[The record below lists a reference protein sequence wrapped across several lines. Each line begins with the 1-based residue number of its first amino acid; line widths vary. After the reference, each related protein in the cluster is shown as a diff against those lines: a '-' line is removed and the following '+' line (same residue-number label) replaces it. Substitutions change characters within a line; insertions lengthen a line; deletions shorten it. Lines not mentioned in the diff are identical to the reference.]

1 MAPATAC
8 AAEMSAYLLKRLLG
22 LLPTLLIVALLVFG
36 FVHLLPGDPARLAA
50 GPEAGPE
57 TVELVRRDLGLDLPL
72 PRQFLR
78 FFGHALQ
85 GDFGL
90 SIRTKRPVATEI
102 AERFAPTFWLT
113 LAAMGWSVLLGLA
126 LGMVSAVWRN
136 RWPDRL
142 GMTLAVSGISFPSF
156 ALGMLL
162 MQLFSVQLGWLPTVG
177 ADTWRHYILPSLTL
191 GAGVAA
197 VMARFTRSSFI
208 DILQEDYVRTA
219 RAKGLSETVV
229 VLKHALRNALI
240 PVVTMMGLQFGFLL
254 GGSIV
259 VEVVFNWP
267 GMGRLLVDA
276 VEMRDYPVIQALVLL
291 FSLEFLL
298 INLMVDLLYA
308 LINPTIRFK

>member
-1 MAPATAC
+1 MIV
-8 AAEMSAYLLKRLLG
+8 YLIKRLLG
-22 LLPTLLIVALLVFG
+22 LLPTLLIVAVLVFL

-50 GPEAGPE
+50 GPDAGPE

-72 PRQFLR
+72 PQQFVR
-78 FFGHALQ
+78 FFSHALQ

-90 SIRTKRPVATEI
+90 SIRTKRPVATKI
-102 AERFAPTFWLT
+102 DERFFPTFWLT
-113 LAAMGWSVLLGLA
+113 LAAMGWSVMLGLI

-136 RWPDRL
+136 QWPDRL

-177 ADTWRHYILPSLTL
+177 ADSWRHYILPSITL

-208 DILQEDYVRTA
+208 DILKEDYVRTA
-219 RAKGLSETVV
+219 RAKGLSETTVV
-229 VLKHALRNALI
+229 VKHALRNALI

-291 FSLEFLL
+291 FSLEFIL
-298 INLMVDLLYA
+298 INLVVDVLYA
-308 LINPTIRFK
+308 IINPTIRFK

>member
-1 MAPATAC
+1 MTV
-8 AAEMSAYLLKRLLG
+8 YLIKRLLG
-22 LLPTLLIVALLVFG
+22 LLPTLLIVAVLVFL

-50 GPEAGPE
+50 GPDADPE
-57 TVELVRRDLGLDLPL
+57 TVELVRSDLGLDLPM
-72 PRQFLR
+72 PQQFVR
-78 FFGHALQ
+78 FFSHALQ
-85 GDFGL
+85 GEFGL
-90 SIRTKRPVATEI
+90 SIRSKRPVSTEI

-113 LAAMGWSVLLGLA
+113 IAAMGWSVLLGLA
-126 LGMVSAVWRN
+126 LGMMSAVWRN

-177 ADTWRHYILPSLTL
+177 ADTWRHYLLPSLTL

-208 DILQEDYVRTA
+208 DILKEDYVRTA

-229 VLKHALRNALI
+229 VVKHALRNALI

-291 FSLEFLL
+291 FSLEFIL
-298 INLMVDLLYA
+298 INLVVDLLYA
-308 LINPTIRFK
+308 IINPTIRFK

>member
-1 MAPATAC
+1 MTV
-8 AAEMSAYLLKRLLG
+8 YLIKRLLG
-22 LLPTLLIVALLVFG
+22 LLPTLLIVAVLVFL

-72 PRQFLR
+72 PQQFVR
-78 FFGHALQ
+78 FFSHALQ

-102 AERFAPTFWLT
+102 AERFFPTFWLT
-113 LAAMGWSVLLGLA
+113 LAAMGWSVTLGLI

-136 RWPDRL
+136 QWPDRL

-162 MQLFSVQLGWLPTVG
+162 MQLFSVHLGWLPTVG
-177 ADTWRHYILPSLTL
+177 ADSWRHYILPSITL

-208 DILQEDYVRTA
+208 DILKEDYVRTA
-219 RAKGLSETVV
+219 RAKGLSETTVV
-229 VLKHALRNALI
+229 VKHALRNALI

-291 FSLEFLL
+291 FSLEFIL
-298 INLMVDLLYA
+298 INLVVDVLYA
-308 LINPTIRFK
+308 IINPTIRFK